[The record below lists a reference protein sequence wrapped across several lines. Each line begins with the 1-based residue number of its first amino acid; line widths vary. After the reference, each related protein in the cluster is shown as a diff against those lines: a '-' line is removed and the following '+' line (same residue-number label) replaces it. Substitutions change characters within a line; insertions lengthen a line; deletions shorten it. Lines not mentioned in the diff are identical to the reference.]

1 MKIAMTSYKKNKSRL
16 YLREFITDK
25 DMIMP
30 RRDTN
35 LIGSA
40 SSLSDEVYKSL
51 CTDIA
56 NGVFKPGDRLG
67 IEKIARMKGVSPMP
81 VREALQRIER
91 DGLAAKSLNC
101 GFRVKM
107 LSPQEG
113 QEIWAIRIALETL
126 AVKWLMRRKKIPQK
140 LISELRKSCEQYRKC
155 KHIRELY
162 VLDLKFHNIIINNC
176 GATQLQDILSK
187 RMILLNSFCL
197 SNSLAEIPTLDSI
210 EKCYQEHTHLIDC
223 IESGD
228 AKGAEKAMRDHLEQ
242 ANDYLVKNLTG
253 K

>member
-1 MKIAMTSYKKNKSRL
+1 
-16 YLREFITDK
+16 
-25 DMIMP
+25 MP
-30 RRDTN
+30 RPDTN
-35 LIGSA
+35 LNDSA
-40 SSLSDEVYKSL
+40 SSLSDEVYKSI

-67 IEKIARMKGVSPMP
+67 IEKIAKMKGVSPMP

-126 AVKWLMRRKKIPQK
+126 AVRWLMRRKKIPQK
-140 LISELRKSCEQYRKC
+140 LISELRKSCE
-155 KHIRELY
+155 HY

-176 GATQLQDILSK
+176 GATQLQDILSR

-197 SNSLAEIPTLDSI
+197 SNSLAEIPSLDSI

-242 ANDYLVKNLTG
+242 ANDYLVKNFTG